1 MAIDH
6 STETALPELDGSLD
20 ITDELNDL
28 NHAFESYHSLVSA
41 YLLRYAEQNSDRE
54 NCARFINGLNVI
66 FYSTLAR
73 SERAKNALKN
83 LAIAAHN

>member
-1 MAIDH
+1 MANAH
-6 STETALPELDGSLD
+6 STETTLPELDCSLD

-28 NHAFESYHSLVSA
+28 HDAFESYHSLVSA

-54 NCARFINGLNVI
+54 NCARFINGLNTL

-73 SERAKNALKN
+73 SERAKKALQN
-83 LAIAAHN
+83 LGVHN